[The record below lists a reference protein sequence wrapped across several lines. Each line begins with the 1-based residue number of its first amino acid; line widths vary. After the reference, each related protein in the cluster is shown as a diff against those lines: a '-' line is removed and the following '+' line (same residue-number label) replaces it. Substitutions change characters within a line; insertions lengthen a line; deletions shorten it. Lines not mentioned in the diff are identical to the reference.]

1 MQKSKSGI
9 GGIQLAGIF
18 ALIVVFACIRIFE
31 NHLFYDPLNLFFKQQ
46 QSKVLPHYDTMRLFL
61 GIAFRYL
68 LNGLV
73 SLAILW
79 VAFKDR
85 QVIQLSAL
93 LYLVFFVIIAA
104 ALFIAL
110 KSNEPNLL
118 LVFYLRRFLIH
129 PLLILL
135 FLPAFYYQKHVK

>member
-1 MQKSKSGI
+1 MQKNKLGI
-9 GGIQLAGIF
+9 SVMQLAGIF
-18 ALIVVFACIRIFE
+18 VLIVVFASIRIFE
-31 NHLFYDPLNLFFKQQ
+31 DHLFYDPLKPFFKYEG
-46 QSKVLPHYDTMRLFL
+46 KVLPQYDTFRLFI

-85 QVIQLSAL
+85 QIIKLSAL
-93 LYLVFFVIIAA
+93 LYGLFFVLIAT
-104 ALFIAL
+104 ALLIVLLAD
-110 KSNEPNLL
+110 SPNIL

-135 FLPAFYYQKHVK
+135 FLPAFYYQKNMK

>member
-1 MQKSKSGI
+1 MKKSKFGI
-9 GGIQLAGIF
+9 SGIQLVGIF

-31 NHLFYDPLNLFFKQQ
+31 DQLFYDPLKLFFKHEG
-46 QSKVLPHYDTMRLFL
+46 KVLPQYDNFRLFT

-73 SLAILW
+73 SVAILW
-79 VAFKDR
+79 VAFKDL
-85 QVIQLSAL
+85 QIVKLSAL
-93 LYLVFFVIIAA
+93 LYGVFFLLIAP

-110 KSNEPNLL
+110 KVDSPNLL
-118 LVFYLRRFLIH
+118 LIFYLRRFLIH

-135 FLPAFYYQKHVK
+135 FLPAFYYQKGTK